1 MNWEITFDSSIT
13 STYYATMLDTRDQ
26 SINQSSDDN
35 NDISDDDSVPDNNNI
50 SDNNGIFGP
59 MSTHLRYI
67 RRELNMLEIEAFSV
81 YKFYKKISKAYR
93 AKEYTR
99 EITKAIQRVNKAY
112 DQKYIESILS

>member
-1 MNWEITFDSSIT
+1 
-13 STYYATMLDTRDQ
+13 
-26 SINQSSDDN
+26 
-35 NDISDDDSVPDNNNI
+35 
-50 SDNNGIFGP
+50 
-59 MSTHLRYI
+59 
-67 RRELNMLEIEAFSV
+67 MLEIEAFSV